1 MTKVLLVDDEPHVL
15 SVLNIFLKKNNYEV
29 LTANNG
35 RQALESVINNN
46 PDIIITDIQMPKM
59 TGQDLCEEIN
69 SQFPESDKTLIV
81 MTSRTDTELRE
92 WAKKHNNIIF
102 MEKPLSPRT
111 LVAKLRELVS
121 ENHKMKDVS

>member
-1 MTKVLLVDDEPHVL
+1 
-15 SVLNIFLKKNNYEV
+15 
-29 LTANNG
+29 
-35 RQALESVINNN
+35 
-46 PDIIITDIQMPKM
+46 MPKM